1 MRDIMMGQYYPV
13 KSPIHRLDP
22 RIKLLSTIIYIVMLF
37 FIPTLSSFLSRGG
50 TFRGYVLLAGLGYLI
65 ITIFL
70 LIVIFSSKVP
80 LKKVL
85 KSIKAIIFLI
95 MFTAVLSLFFYGG
108 QSETT
113 HMIFKWKF
121 LSLSY
126 ESIVTA
132 SAMALRLIYL
142 VIGPSMLTFTTTPV
156 EITDAL
162 ERLLKPLTLIKF
174 PVHTLAMIMSIA
186 LRMIPSLMEE
196 TDKIKNAQ
204 KARCADFES
213 GNLIKRAKA
222 LLPILVP
229 LFISAFRRAEEL
241 ALAMDSRCYS
251 GAKGRTR
258 MKILKMHIK
267 DIFAFLFVLVVFFAV
282 LVLRYDWFGIA
293 GSILKLLAM

>member
-1 MRDIMMGQYYPV
+1 MRDVTMGQYYPV

-22 RIKLLSTIIYIVMLF
+22 RIKLMATVIYIVMLF
-37 FIPTLSSFLSRGG
+37 FIPTLSNYLSRGG
-50 TFRGYVLLAGLGYLI
+50 NFDGYLLLAGAGYAI
-65 ITIFL
+65 ITLFL
-70 LIVIFSSKVP
+70 LVVILLSRVP
-80 LKKVL
+80 LGKVL
-85 KSIKAIIFLI
+85 KSIKAIIYLI
-95 MFTAVLSLFFYGG
+95 TFTAVLSLFFYGG
-108 QSETT
+108 GDDV
-113 HMIFKWKF
+113 HLIFKWKF
-121 LSLSY
+121 LSLSQ

-132 SAMALRLIYL
+132 TAMALRLIYL

-162 ERLLKPLTLIKF
+162 EWLLKPLTLIKF

-229 LFISAFRRAEEL
+229 LFISAFRRAEDL
-241 ALAMDSRCYS
+241 ALAMDSRCYA

-258 MKILKMHIK
+258 MKVLKIRFA
-267 DIFAFLFVLVVFFAV
+267 DIFGFLVVVAV
-282 LVLRYDWFGIA
+282 FLSILILRYDWFGVA
-293 GSILKLLAM
+293 SQILAFIL

>member
-1 MRDIMMGQYYPV
+1 MRDVTMGQYYPV
-13 KSPIHRLDP
+13 KSPIHHLDP
-22 RIKLLSTIIYIVMLF
+22 RIKLLSTILYIVMLF
-37 FIPTLSSFLSRGG
+37 FIPTLSKFLSKGG
-50 TFRGYVLLAGLGYLI
+50 SLKGYVLLAGIGYLI
-65 ITIFL
+65 ITLFL
-70 LIVIFSSKVP
+70 LTVIFISRVP
-80 LKKVL
+80 LTKVL
-85 KSIKAIIFLI
+85 RSIRAIIFLI
-95 MFTAVLSLFFYGG
+95 SFTAVLSLFFYGG
-108 QSETT
+108 GKDV
-113 HMIFKWKF
+113 HLIFKWKF
-121 LSLSY
+121 ISLSY
-126 ESIVTA
+126 ESIATA
-132 SAMALRLIYL
+132 TAMALRLVYL

-162 ERLLKPLTLIKF
+162 ERLLKPLALIKF

-258 MKILKMHIK
+258 MKILRIRFR
-267 DIFAFLFVLVVFFAV
+267 DVLGLFIVLAVFFAV
-282 LVLRYDWFGIA
+282 LVLRYDWFGVA
-293 GSILKLLAM
+293 GALLKLLGL